1 MTLSNLATLDSSQSA
16 VDSYTHRIRE
26 LEAVIEREKSLS
38 KTLVTIRVVTA
49 LTGLA
54 LIVFGIAEPSVG
66 SWTWQLGIAMLVVF
80 LCFATW
86 YETIQSRLEQRT
98 SHLFGFQRLVH
109 RVHRDWN
116 GLKPLAAEEE
126 CKPFITEWTKDL
138 DIFGDRSLFR
148 WCSLAM
154 TKSGV
159 RTISKWIT
167 TWASP
172 ATIAERQDAAKEL
185 QPVRAWRLRFFEVAC
200 GLRDQRTSPEAIV
213 QWAESEDHFSKKRWL
228 VPFTWVGPILFWVG
242 LIVLSITLG
251 GENNVVQM
259 VGLGCLLAG
268 LGFNFLL
275 SLFIIGPIHDLFHR
289 IGAANCELQILRS
302 WIQTAREMPHASAL
316 NNRIHNALFG
326 KESDADAAI
335 GKLQGWMMLAGF
347 QRSPLFFLP
356 YLFLQFTTLW
366 DIRILSGLEKWKGSF
381 GKHTASWID
390 ALGMLDAITS
400 AAAIADEYPSWAY
413 PEIKERNALLSTVG
427 VAHPLLKDK
436 QRVPNNLT
444 IQEAQRL
451 LLVTGSN
458 MAGKSTLLRSVGVN
472 SVLARL
478 GSPVCANSWVGE
490 SFVMASSI
498 RVQDSLQ
505 DGVSFFMAELKR
517 LRSVVDQAIAESKPD
532 GKRMLI
538 LLDEILQGTN
548 SRERQIAVDSV
559 LKRLVDLGCIVL
571 ASTHD
576 LELASNDKMQVH
588 AQIVHFREHFELV
601 DGKQIMQF
609 DYIMRSGVTPTTNA
623 LKLLELVGL

>member
-1 MTLSNLATLDSSQSA
+1 MTLSNSTSSDSSRSA
-16 VDSYTHRIRE
+16 VESYQHRTRE
-26 LEAVIEREKSLS
+26 LEAELEKDISLS
-38 KTLVTIRVVTA
+38 KMLVTIRVVTA
-49 LTGLA
+49 LSGLA

-66 SWTWQLGIAMLVVF
+66 SWTWQLGIALIVTF
-80 LCFATW
+80 LGFATW
-86 YETIQSRLEQRT
+86 YEIIQWRLEQRR
-98 SHLFGFQRLVH
+98 SHMFGFQRLVD
-109 RVHRDWN
+109 RVHRHWDR
-116 GLKPLAAEEE
+116 LPQIAAEEE
-126 CKPFITEWTKDL
+126 CKSFATEWTKDL

-154 TKSGV
+154 TTTGA
-159 RTISKWIT
+159 RTISSWIAS
-167 TWASP
+167 WASP
-172 ATIAERQDAAKEL
+172 ATILERQEAVREL
-185 QPVRAWRLRFFEVAC
+185 QPHRAWRLRFFEVAC

-213 QWAESEDHFSKKRWL
+213 WWAESDDHFAKKRWL
-228 VPFTWVGPILFWVG
+228 VPFTWIGPVLFWGG
-242 LIVLSITLG
+242 LVVLSIALT
-251 GENNVVQM
+251 GENNLVQM
-259 VGLGCLLAG
+259 IGLGCLLAG

-289 IGAANCELQILRS
+289 IGAANGELQILRT

-316 NNRIHNALFG
+316 SNRIHSALFD
-326 KESDADAAI
+326 KESDADSAI
-335 GKLQGWMMLAGF
+335 GKLQGWMVLAGF

-356 YLFLQFTTLW
+356 YLFLQFTSLW
-366 DIRILSGLEKWKGSF
+366 DVRILSGLEKWKSTF
-381 GKHTASWID
+381 GKHAHSWID
-390 ALGMLDAITS
+390 SLGMLDAITS
-400 AAAIADEYPSWAY
+400 AAAIADEHPTWAY
-413 PEIKERNALLSTVG
+413 PKILERGALLSTDRM
-427 VAHPLLKDK
+427 AHPLLKDTH
-436 QRVPNNLT
+436 RVPNNLT
-444 IQEAQRL
+444 IDDEQRL

-478 GSPVCANSWVGE
+478 GSPVCANSWAGE
-490 SFVMASSI
+490 SFEIASSI

-559 LKRLVDLGCIVL
+559 LRRLVDLGCIVL

-576 LELASNDKMQVH
+576 LELASNDKMQIH
-588 AQIVHFREHFELV
+588 AQIVHFREHFEMV
-601 DGKQIMQF
+601 EGKQIMRF

>member
-1 MTLSNLATLDSSQSA
+1 MTFSNSASSDSSIKA
-16 VDSYTHRIRE
+16 VDSYGHRIRE
-26 LEAVIEREKSLS
+26 LEAELEKDKSLS
-38 KTLVTIRVVTA
+38 KMLVTIRVVTA
-49 LTGLA
+49 LSGLA

-66 SWTWQLGIAMLVVF
+66 SWTWQLGIAMIVIF
-80 LCFATW
+80 LGFATW
-86 YETIQSRLEQRT
+86 YEIIQSRLEQRQ
-98 SHLFGFQRLVH
+98 SHRFGFQRLVD
-109 RVHRDWN
+109 RVHRQWDR
-116 GLKPLAAEEE
+116 LPRIAAEEE
-126 CKPFITEWTKDL
+126 CKSFATEWTKDL

-154 TKSGV
+154 TTTGA
-159 RTISKWIT
+159 RTIARWIT
-167 TWASP
+167 SWASP
-172 ATIAERQDAAKEL
+172 ATILERQEAVQEL
-185 QPVRAWRLRFFEVAC
+185 QPHRAWRMRFFEVAC

-213 QWAESEDHFSKKRWL
+213 LWVESDDHFATKRWL
-228 VPFTWVGPILFWVG
+228 VPFTWIGPLLFWGGLVG
-242 LIVLSITLG
+242 LSIALT
-251 GENNVVQM
+251 GENNLIQM
-259 VGLGCLLAG
+259 ICLGCLLAG
-268 LGFNFLL
+268 LAFNFLL
-275 SLFIIGPIHDLFHR
+275 SLFIIGPIHDLFHG
-289 IGAANCELQILRS
+289 IGAANCELQILRT
-302 WIQTAREMPHASAL
+302 WIQTAREMPHASAF
-316 NNRIHNALFG
+316 NSRIHHALFD
-326 KESDADAAI
+326 KESEADAAI
-335 GKLQGWMMLAGF
+335 GKLQGWMFLAGF

-366 DIRILSGLEKWKGSF
+366 DIRILSGLEKWKSMF
-381 GKHTASWID
+381 GKHARSWID
-390 ALGMLDAITS
+390 SLGMLDAITS
-400 AAAIADEYPSWAY
+400 ASAIADEHPTWAY
-413 PEIKERNALLSTVG
+413 PKILDRGALLSTDG
-427 VAHPLLKDK
+427 MAHPLLKDK

-444 IQEAQRL
+444 IDEERRL

-490 SFVMASSI
+490 SFDIASSI

-532 GKRMLI
+532 GKRMII

-559 LKRLVDLGCIVL
+559 LRRLVDLGCIVL

-588 AQIVHFREHFELV
+588 AQIVHFREHFEMV
-601 DGKQIMQF
+601 DGKQIMRF